1 LRAFLATGRQEDLA
15 RATRRALFFSRQR
28 AHYEQIRYIDERG
41 QEVFRINQEAGTA
54 PPPPL
59 QNRADSP
66 YFKKAQTLAPG
77 TILISAFSLNME
89 NGRVEEPLQPV
100 LRFATP
106 LFDAGGQRRGVYII
120 NCSGAHLFGQL
131 QQFAPQVQHRLRVL
145 NAQGYWLKGA
155 NPAEEWGFLFPERT
169 QSSLAFSEPALWR
182 RVTQEPTAQAR
193 SAQGLLTWH
202 RLVLR
207 DILKE
212 PEGMVVA
219 EDDFLVLASAFGP
232 DEWAGAFLRLRQA
245 FFIVVA
251 VLVVLVAL
259 SWRLVRAR
267 KQSQQEQER
276 FFTLT
281 RDMLCITG
289 FDGYFKRLNPAWEG
303 TLGFTRDELLAKPF
317 IEFVHPDDRERTL
330 AEAASLAQG
339 HETLSFENR
348 YRCKDGSYRWLLWSG
363 RSVLNRQLI
372 YASARDVTDGKR
384 VEQLHLQ
391 FRALFESI
399 PGQYLVLTPDF
410 TIVAVSD
417 AYLAA
422 TMTKREEILGR
433 GLFDVF
439 PDNPEDPKATGVSN
453 LRASLERV
461 LQTAALDTMAIQKYD
476 VRRPNGVFEE
486 RYWSPVNSP
495 VLGAERKIEY
505 IIHRVED
512 VTEFVRQKQAG
523 ATNPNRLLA
532 RMDQMEAEIYRSSQE
547 VQSANA
553 QLRALNQELEAFS
566 YSVSHD
572 LRSPL
577 RHIDG
582 YVEMLAKNAG
592 DNLNDKAKRYL
603 NIIAESAGRMGQL
616 IDDLL
621 LFSRMGR
628 TEMQRTTVN
637 LEEIVQDTIK
647 SLQPDTADRAVDWK
661 TGPLPLVQGDPS
673 MLKQVFA
680 NLLSN
685 AVKYTRGRERAIIEL
700 GVSSQTDEETVL
712 FVRDNGAGFD
722 MKYADKLFGVFQRL
736 HRTEEYEGTGV
747 GLANVRRIINRHGGR
762 VWAEAAVN
770 QGATFY
776 FTLKNQRKE

>member
-1 LRAFLATGRQEDLA
+1 
-15 RATRRALFFSRQR
+15 
-28 AHYEQIRYIDERG
+28 
-41 QEVFRINQEAGTA
+41 
-54 PPPPL
+54 
-59 QNRADSP
+59 
-66 YFKKAQTLAPG
+66 
-77 TILISAFSLNME
+77 
-89 NGRVEEPLQPV
+89 
-100 LRFATP
+100 
-106 LFDAGGQRRGVYII
+106 
-120 NCSGAHLFGQL
+120 
-131 QQFAPQVQHRLRVL
+131 
-145 NAQGYWLKGA
+145 
-155 NPAEEWGFLFPERT
+155 
-169 QSSLAFSEPALWR
+169 
-182 RVTQEPTAQAR
+182 
-193 SAQGLLTWH
+193 
-202 RLVLR
+202 
-207 DILKE
+207 
-212 PEGMVVA
+212 
-219 EDDFLVLASAFGP
+219 
-232 DEWAGAFLRLRQA
+232 
-245 FFIVVA
+245 
-251 VLVVLVAL
+251 
-259 SWRLVRAR
+259 
-267 KQSQQEQER
+267 
-276 FFTLT
+276 
-281 RDMLCITG
+281 
-289 FDGYFKRLNPAWEG
+289 
-303 TLGFTRDELLAKPF
+303 
-317 IEFVHPDDRERTL
+317 
-330 AEAASLAQG
+330 
-339 HETLSFENR
+339 
-348 YRCKDGSYRWLLWSG
+348 
-363 RSVLNRQLI
+363 
-372 YASARDVTDGKR
+372 
-384 VEQLHLQ
+384 
-391 FRALFESI
+391 
-399 PGQYLVLTPDF
+399 
-410 TIVAVSD
+410 
-417 AYLAA
+417 
-422 TMTKREEILGR
+422 
-433 GLFDVF
+433 
-439 PDNPEDPKATGVSN
+439 
-453 LRASLERV
+453 
-461 LQTAALDTMAIQKYD
+461 
-476 VRRPNGVFEE
+476 
-486 RYWSPVNSP
+486 VNSP

-572 LRSPL
+572 LRAPL

-647 SLQPDTADRAVDWK
+647 SLQPDTANRAVDWK

-673 MLKQVFA
+673 LLRQVFA

-722 MKYADKLFGVFQRL
+722 MKYANKLFGVFQRL
-736 HRTEEYEGTGV
+736 HRAEEYEGTGV
-747 GLANVRRIINRHGGR
+747 GLANVQRIINRHGGR